1 MKIYSVYDK
10 EFSVYGRVLS
20 ELDTKELVEAMQKT
34 PLPEEVVYVPSD
46 KALEELS
53 VCRVMSE
60 SVYGGMPVQTGY
72 CNGHN
77 SRLNALEYHRSSE
90 INVAATD
97 MILMLGR
104 QQDIRED
111 FTYETDRV
119 EAFLVPENTAVEI
132 YATTLHYAPCQAD
145 SKGFRC
151 AVILPQGTNYEV
163 KQPGLR
169 SEDRL
174 LAASNKWL
182 IAHKDAH
189 IEGAFEGLV
198 GENITL

>member
-1 MKIYSVYDK
+1 MKIYSVYDN

-34 PLPEEVVYVPSD
+34 PVPEDVVYVPSD

-60 SVYGGMPVQTGY
+60 SVYGGMPVQIGY